1 MDNQDLKAQTID
13 QKKELPQKESQQSN
27 QQESSEFTETEG
39 KTAVEFLD
47 FDLDD
52 IEVIESKVFA

>member
-1 MDNQDLKAQTID
+1 MEKASNETVETSTNETKFPARSEVIPSTSVQTPAGF
-13 QKKELPQKESQQSN
+13 E
-27 QQESSEFTETEG
+27 
-39 KTAVEFLD
+39 D

>member
-1 MDNQDLKAQTID
+1 MSADPIQNVQAEAVPAATPDLPEATPPAQQPEDKAACSPASF
-13 QKKELPQKESQQSN
+13 E
-27 QQESSEFTETEG
+27 
-39 KTAVEFLD
+39 D

>member
-1 MDNQDLKAQTID
+1 MSADPIQNVQAEPVPATTAGQPEATPAAQQPEDKAACSPAGF
-13 QKKELPQKESQQSN
+13 E
-27 QQESSEFTETEG
+27 
-39 KTAVEFLD
+39 D

>member
-1 MDNQDLKAQTID
+1 MSPEPTPKPQADAVPTTDAPQSTAAAQA
-13 QKKELPQKESQQSN
+13 
-27 QQESSEFTETEG
+27 QEPTSCANPAGFE
-39 KTAVEFLD
+39 D

>member
-1 MDNQDLKAQTID
+1 MSADPIQNVQAEAIPAAGQPEATPAAQQPEDKAACNPAGF
-13 QKKELPQKESQQSN
+13 E
-27 QQESSEFTETEG
+27 
-39 KTAVEFLD
+39 D

>member
-1 MDNQDLKAQTID
+1 MSAEPIQNVQAEAVLVVGQPEAKHVAQQPEDKAACSPIGF
-13 QKKELPQKESQQSN
+13 E
-27 QQESSEFTETEG
+27 
-39 KTAVEFLD
+39 D

>member
-1 MDNQDLKAQTID
+1 MGTNTTESMDKSNMASECIVEID
-13 QKKELPQKESQQSN
+13 VSDEKTQSN
-27 QQESSEFTETEG
+27 SAESVSSFE
-39 KTAVEFLD
+39 D

>member
-1 MDNQDLKAQTID
+1 MSVNPTQNVQAEAIPAAGQPVATPAQQPEDKAACSPAGF
-13 QKKELPQKESQQSN
+13 E
-27 QQESSEFTETEG
+27 
-39 KTAVEFLD
+39 D

>member
-1 MDNQDLKAQTID
+1 MNTASLDQTSDL
-13 QKKELPQKESQQSN
+13 
-27 QQESSEFTETEG
+27 SSEDSKPCVNEQSQSVPNGFE
-39 KTAVEFLD
+39 D

>member
-1 MDNQDLKAQTID
+1 MSADPIQNIQAEAVPTVGQPEAKNIPQQPEDKAA
-13 QKKELPQKESQQSN
+13 
-27 QQESSEFTETEG
+27 SSPVGFE
-39 KTAVEFLD
+39 D